1 MTAKASDKS
10 LKEDAK
16 PAISGEKTPQ
26 FVPNQP
32 EAAQNPVPAT
42 EKDTPV
48 LIQYSEPDPA
58 TIPTPAAPAPA
69 ETDGSQAKALESV
82 KEVVSAALDAVA
94 TATEPTATGP
104 TTSIKVL
111 RSHPKLGAF
120 AGQTTTI
127 NTALAT
133 ELIKGGFAVEAGEG
147 EDEPSK
153 FTTPTE
159 PQLKA
164 AEAAY
169 DRFKAVAESV
179 DGIGLMPSFAEA
191 PEDIKCA
198 FVAAIDPAYK
208 HKAE

>member
-1 MTAKASDKS
+1 MTAKAANKP
-10 LKEDAK
+10 LNEAEK

-26 FVPNQP
+26 IVPNQP
-32 EAAQNPVPAT
+32 VAPQNPVPAT

-48 LIQYSEPDPA
+48 LIQYSQPDPA
-58 TIPTPAAPAPA
+58 TIPAPVAPAPA
-69 ETDGSQAKALESV
+69 ETEGNQAKALDSV
-82 KEVVSAALDAVA
+82 KEVVNAALDAVA
-94 TATEPTATGP
+94 TTTEPAATGP

-111 RSHPKLGAF
+111 RAHPKLGAF

-133 ELIKGGFAVEAGEG
+133 ELIKEGFAVEASADG
-147 EDEPSK
+147 EPSK
-153 FTTPTE
+153 FATPTE

-169 DRFKAVAESV
+169 GRFKAVAQDV
-179 DGIGLMPSFAEA
+179 DGVDLMPSFAEA
-191 PEDIKCA
+191 PEEIKCA
-198 FVAAIDPAYK
+198 FVAAIDPSYN